1 VNDKILSPIPYCTSA
16 FPGGGR
22 GTSFIKLQ
30 MNRSM
35 GISLIDMEIWYNE
48 VKKSWHWTKNGNLV
62 IRHRHLEV
70 KRVLTRGVLVVS

>member
-1 VNDKILSPIPYCTSA
+1 
-16 FPGGGR
+16 
-22 GTSFIKLQ
+22 